1 VTLLLD
7 TSVLVALIRQQP
19 PAMAWIARQSRRPL
33 AISSASVLEIER
45 GVENDSDRAKAR
57 SAMAHLVVIGMDE
70 AIAARAGA
78 ILRRYQPSHGI
89 DIPDAIIAATSLVT
103 RTPLRTH
110 NLKHFP
116 MLDDAERPF

>member
-1 VTLLLD
+1 MTLLLD

-19 PAMAWIARQSRRPL
+19 AAMKWLSGQSRTPL
-33 AISSASVLEIER
+33 AVSSATVLEIEF
-45 GVENDSDRAKAR
+45 GVENEEDRAKVR
-57 SAMAHLVVIGMDE
+57 LAMSPLIVIAMDE
-70 AIAARAGA
+70 AIARRAGA
-78 ILRRYQPSHGI
+78 ILRRYAPSHGL
-89 DIPDAIIAATSLVT
+89 DMPDAIVAATSLVT